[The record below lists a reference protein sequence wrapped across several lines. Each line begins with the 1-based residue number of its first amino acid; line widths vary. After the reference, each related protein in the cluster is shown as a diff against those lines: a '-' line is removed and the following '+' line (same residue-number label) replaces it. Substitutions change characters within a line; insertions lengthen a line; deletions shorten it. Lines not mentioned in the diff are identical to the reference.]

1 MLSKG
6 ASGAKKTRFA
16 SHWWRIVAAV
26 AAGVVALVSSAGRLK
41 PSGAAALFAWD
52 MGALVYLAALAFLFF
67 TNTEPLV
74 RARAQQEDESRAL
87 LMSLILL
94 AIGACLGAIVL
105 TLRNAQSA
113 GKAGL
118 PVWLVVLATV
128 SLVLGWLLVQALFTL
143 HYAHRYFADRD
154 SDGHADGGVKFPG
167 DPPTSY
173 RDFLYMAVCIGAT
186 CQVSDFD
193 ITSRRFRNLVT
204 AHALIAFGFN
214 TMVLA
219 LGINMI
225 AGLIGGH

>member
-1 MLSKG
+1 MLGERTAGAGKG
-6 ASGAKKTRFA
+6 GFA
-16 SHWWRIVAAV
+16 SHWWRIAAAV
-26 AAGVVALVSSAGRLK
+26 AAGVVALVFSMGKLK
-41 PSGAAALFAWD
+41 PSGAAPLLAWD
-52 MGALVYLAALAFLFF
+52 VGAVVYLAALAFLFF
-67 TNTEPLV
+67 TNTEPLM
-74 RARAQQEDESRAL
+74 RARAKQEDENRAI

-94 AIGACLGAIVL
+94 TIGASLGAIVL
-105 TLRNAQSA
+105 TLRNAQAA

-118 PVWLVVLATV
+118 PIWLVVLATV

-143 HYAHRYFADRD
+143 HYAHRYFADKD
-154 SDGHADGGVKFPG
+154 SDGEADGGVKFPG

-193 ITSRRFRNLVT
+193 ITSGRFRNLVT
-204 AHALIAFGFN
+204 VHALIAFGFN